1 MKYKCIF
8 KLFVDFYLL
17 IFRNFKTEV
26 YFSDTLRPVPTPP
39 ARRGYRA
46 RPLSSLAAA
55 SASLSLVCHPHRC
68 CCSHFT
74 VERRHSGGAEDAETA
89 ALKGNSASLLTTLIR
104 VAHRRLPDSG
114 KQR

>member
-39 ARRGYRA
+39 LGGVTEPAPSPLWRQPP
-46 RPLSSLAAA
+46 PLSLWSVIHTAVVAAILPWSVGTA
-55 SASLSLVCHPHRC
+55 A
-68 CCSHFT
+68 
-74 VERRHSGGAEDAETA
+74 ERRMPKRPH
-89 ALKGNSASLLTTLIR
+89 
-104 VAHRRLPDSG
+104 
-114 KQR
+114 